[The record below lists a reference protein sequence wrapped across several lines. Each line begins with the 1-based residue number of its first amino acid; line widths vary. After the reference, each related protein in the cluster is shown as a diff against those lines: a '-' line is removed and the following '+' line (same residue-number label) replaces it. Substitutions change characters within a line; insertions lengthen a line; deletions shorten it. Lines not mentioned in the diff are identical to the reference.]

1 MEEGEAGGARAER
14 DWARRTRKKEGPRL
28 MTSSADAGRERSAGV
43 IPVAATTAGFTASFH
58 IGQEEGRTEAWV
70 AESPTVMPGN
80 SMQ

>member
-1 MEEGEAGGARAER
+1 
-14 DWARRTRKKEGPRL
+14 

-58 IGQEEGRTEAWV
+58 MEQEEGRTEAWV